1 MKIFCTGA
9 SGYIGGSVAA
19 HLVAAGHQV
28 TGLVRSPE
36 KADAVRAR
44 GIEPLLGTLDDG
56 EILAQAAQAADVVV
70 NAASADH
77 KGAVVALLDALAGS
91 GKPFIHTSGS
101 SIVGTR
107 AKGERSDAVFDE
119 DTPITPSPARAA
131 RVALNEFILSYRDKG
146 CRPVIICPSLIY
158 GLGLGANP
166 DSVQVPLLIK
176 LARKR
181 GNAAH
186 AGPGEN
192 IWSNVHIDDLV
203 TLYALAIE
211 KAPAGAS
218 ILPRMARTRCAKS
231 ARPSTACWAL
241 RDRHRRCR
249 WRRRPPN
256 GARAPPKIRWPRTA
270 ACGRSARGGTRL
282 EAEGARP
289 DRRDRAGVLSGIS
302 LAVVPA
308 NAGTHTP
315 RPIDFAVLFD
325 DFA

>member
-9 SGYIGGSVAA
+9 SGYIGGSVAT
-19 HLVAAGHQV
+19 HLASAGHHV
-28 TGLVRSPE
+28 TGLVRSAE
-36 KADAVRAR
+36 KADRVRSF

-56 EILAQAAQAADVVV
+56 EILARAAQAADVVV

-77 KGAVVALLDALAGS
+77 KGSVVTMLDALAGS

-107 AKGERSDAVFDE
+107 AKGERSDAIFDE

-131 RVALNEFILSYRDKG
+131 RVALNELILSYRDRA
-146 CRPVIICPSLIY
+146 CRPVIVCPSLIY
-158 GLGLGANP
+158 GLGHGANP

-203 TLYALAIE
+203 PLYTMAIE
-211 KAPAGAS
+211 KAPSGAFYFAENGEHSMREACEAINRMLGFAGPPSAMSMQEAAAEWGAGTAEDTMAS
-218 ILPRMARTRCAKS
+218 NSRVRAK
-231 ARPSTACWAL
+231 
-241 RDRHRRCR
+241 
-249 WRRRPPN
+249 
-256 GARAPPKIRWPRTA
+256 RAPQELGWKPN
-270 ACGRSARGGTRL
+270 ARGL
-282 EAEGARP
+282 
-289 DRRDRAGVLSGIS
+289 
-302 LAVVPA
+302 
-308 NAGTHTP
+308 
-315 RPIDFAVLFD
+315 IDEIERGCYRE
-325 DFA
+325 

>member
-28 TGLVRSPE
+28 TGLVRSAE
-36 KADAVRAR
+36 KADAVRAF
-44 GIEPLLGTLDDG
+44 GIEPVVGTLDDAQV
-56 EILAQAAQAADVVV
+56 LARAAQAADVVV

-101 SIVGTR
+101 SIIGTR
-107 AKGERSDAVFDE
+107 SRGERSDAVFDE
-119 DTPITPSPARAA
+119 DTPFTPSPARAA

-158 GLGLGANP
+158 GIGHGAGR
-166 DSVQVPLLIK
+166 DSVQVPLLIR

-203 TLYALAIE
+203 PLYALAID
-211 KAPAGAS
+211 KAPAGAFYFVENGENS
-218 ILPRMARTRCAKS
+218 MREVCEAINRMLGFAGPPSAMSMQEAAAEWGEGTTEDTMASNSRVRANS
-231 ARPSTACWAL
+231 ARRELGWQ
-241 RDRHRRCR
+241 
-249 WRRRPPN
+249 
-256 GARAPPKIRWPRTA
+256 PR
-270 ACGRSARGGTRL
+270 ARGLIEEIELGCYR
-282 EAEGARP
+282 E
-289 DRRDRAGVLSGIS
+289 
-302 LAVVPA
+302 
-308 NAGTHTP
+308 
-315 RPIDFAVLFD
+315 
-325 DFA
+325 

>member
-28 TGLVRSPE
+28 TGLVRSQE

-44 GIEPLLGTLDDG
+44 GVEPLSGTLDDA
-56 EILAQAAQAADVVV
+56 EILAQAARSADIVI

-77 KGAVVALLDALAGS
+77 KGAADALLGALAGS

-107 AKGERSDAVFDE
+107 AQGERSDAIFDE
-119 DTPITPSPARAA
+119 STPITPIPARAA
-131 RVALNEFILSYRDKG
+131 RVALNDHILSYRDKG

-158 GLGLGANP
+158 GIGLGAGR
-166 DSVQVPLLIK
+166 DSVQVPWLIK
-176 LARKR
+176 LAKKR
-181 GNAAH
+181 GNATH

-211 KAPAGAS
+211 KAPAGSFFFAEHGENSMREVCVAINHMLGFPKAPAAMSMQEAAAEWGEGPAEYTMAS
-218 ILPRMARTRCAKS
+218 NSRVRAVRARELGWK
-231 ARPSTACWAL
+231 PQ
-241 RDRHRRCR
+241 
-249 WRRRPPN
+249 
-256 GARAPPKIRWPRTA
+256 
-270 ACGRSARGGTRL
+270 ARGLIEEIEQGGYR
-282 EAEGARP
+282 
-289 DRRDRAGVLSGIS
+289 
-302 LAVVPA
+302 
-308 NAGTHTP
+308 
-315 RPIDFAVLFD
+315 
-325 DFA
+325 

>member
-1 MKIFCTGA
+1 MT
-9 SGYIGGSVAA
+9 
-19 HLVAAGHQV
+19 
-28 TGLVRSPE
+28 R
-36 KADAVRAR
+36 
-44 GIEPLLGTLDDG
+44 
-56 EILAQAAQAADVVV
+56 EILAQAARAADIVV

-107 AKGERSDAVFDE
+107 AKGERSDAIFDE

-158 GLGLGANP
+158 GTGLGANP

-176 LARKR
+176 LAKKR

-211 KAPAGAS
+211 KAPAGSFYFAENGENSMREACEAINRMLGFAGPPTAMSMAEAAAEWGEGTTEDTMAS
-218 ILPRMARTRCAKS
+218 NSRVRAKRARQLGWK
-231 ARPSTACWAL
+231 
-241 RDRHRRCR
+241 
-249 WRRRPPN
+249 
-256 GARAPPKIRWPRTA
+256 PK
-270 ACGRSARGGTRL
+270 ARG
-282 EAEGARP
+282 A
-289 DRRDRAGVLSGIS
+289 DRRDRAGVLSGVGSRRRPCERRDPYAAADRFGHAARRLRSTTASCGYGS
-302 LAVVPA
+302 LRSQGRLGDRSTALTHPVP
-308 NAGTHTP
+308 P
-315 RPIDFAVLFD
+315 RARARHQLVIALHHLHRR
-325 DFA
+325 AQA

>member
-19 HLVAAGHQV
+19 HLIAAGHQV

-44 GIEPLLGTLDDG
+44 GIEPVLGTLDDG
-56 EILAQAAQAADVVV
+56 KILAQAAQAADVVV

-131 RVALNEFILSYRDKG
+131 RVALNEFILSHRDKG
-146 CRPVIICPSLIY
+146 CRPVIVCPSLIY

-176 LARKR
+176 LAKKR

-203 TLYALAIE
+203 PLYALAIE
-211 KAPAGAS
+211 KAPAGSFYFAENGELSMRDACEAINRMLGFSGPPAAMSMAEAAAEWGEGTTEDTMAS
-218 ILPRMARTRCAKS
+218 NSRVRAKRARELGWKPN
-231 ARPSTACWAL
+231 ARDLIEEIGQGCY
-241 RDRHRRCR
+241 R
-249 WRRRPPN
+249 
-256 GARAPPKIRWPRTA
+256 
-270 ACGRSARGGTRL
+270 
-282 EAEGARP
+282 E
-289 DRRDRAGVLSGIS
+289 
-302 LAVVPA
+302 
-308 NAGTHTP
+308 
-315 RPIDFAVLFD
+315 
-325 DFA
+325 

>member
-28 TGLVRSPE
+28 AGLVRSPE

-44 GIEPLLGTLDDG
+44 GVEPVLGTLDDAD
-56 EILAQAAQAADVVV
+56 ILVRAAQAADVVL

-77 KGAVVALLDALAGS
+77 KGSVVAMLDALAGS
-91 GKPFIHTSGS
+91 GKALIHTSGS

-107 AKGERSDAVFDE
+107 ARGERSDAVFDE

-131 RVALNEFILSYRDKG
+131 RVALNELVLSYRDRA

-158 GLGLGANP
+158 GRGHGANP
-166 DSVQVPLLIK
+166 DSVQVPLLIS

-192 IWSNVHIDDLV
+192 VWSNVHIDDLV
-203 TLYALAIE
+203 PLYALAID
-211 KAPAGAS
+211 KAPAGAFYFAENGEHS
-218 ILPRMARTRCAKS
+218 MREACEAINRMLGFAGPPSAMSMQEAAAEWGEGTTQDTMASNSRVRAKRARQQLG
-231 ARPSTACWAL
+231 WQ
-241 RDRHRRCR
+241 
-249 WRRRPPN
+249 
-256 GARAPPKIRWPRTA
+256 PK
-270 ACGRSARGGTRL
+270 ARGLIEEIERGCYW
-282 EAEGARP
+282 E
-289 DRRDRAGVLSGIS
+289 
-302 LAVVPA
+302 
-308 NAGTHTP
+308 
-315 RPIDFAVLFD
+315 
-325 DFA
+325 

>member
-1 MKIFCTGA
+1 MKVFCTGA

-36 KADAVRAR
+36 KADAVHAR
-44 GIEPLLGTLDDG
+44 GIQPLLGTLDDG
-56 EILAQAAQAADVVV
+56 ERLAQAAQAADIVV

-77 KGAVVALLDALAGS
+77 RGAVVAMLDALAGS

-107 AKGERSDAVFDE
+107 AGGQRSDAVYDE
-119 DTPITPSPARAA
+119 DTPITPSSARAA
-131 RVALNEFILSYRDKG
+131 RVALNQLILSYRDKG

-158 GLGLGANP
+158 GLGHGVEP
-166 DSVQVPLLIK
+166 HSTQVPLLIE

-181 GNAAH
+181 GCAAH

-211 KAPAGAS
+211 KAPAGSFYFAENGENSMREVCEAIDRMLGVAGPPTAMSMAEAAS
-218 ILPRMARTRCAKS
+218 DWGEGTAEDTMASNSRVRAKYARQLGWKPRARSLIEEIGQGCY
-231 ARPSTACWAL
+231 
-241 RDRHRRCR
+241 RH
-249 WRRRPPN
+249 
-256 GARAPPKIRWPRTA
+256 
-270 ACGRSARGGTRL
+270 
-282 EAEGARP
+282 
-289 DRRDRAGVLSGIS
+289 
-302 LAVVPA
+302 
-308 NAGTHTP
+308 
-315 RPIDFAVLFD
+315 
-325 DFA
+325 